1 MFVSLSAY
9 RSRRPDRRLPRG
21 LPFRSWD
28 GPQPLPC
35 RKVLL
40 VEHRDE
46 VFARLAWDLADAGL
60 QVRRVTCAAEA
71 SRECARFKPDV
82 LAANVDLPDGSG
94 WLLTAKQR
102 LVSATPPIWLYAPW
116 PSADDA
122 AMAKFVGADG
132 KTTTAVTAPR
142 LKMADVMGRSLMIHA
157 GGDNYSDQPAPLGG
171 GGARVAC
178 GVIK

>member
-1 MFVSLSAY
+1 MFVNLSAY
-9 RSRRPDRRLPRG
+9 RSRSPGRRLPRG

-94 WLLTAKQR
+94 WLLTAKLR
-102 LVSATPPIWLYAPW
+102 LMSATPPIWLYVPW
-116 PSADDA
+116 PSPDDA
-122 AMAKFVGADG
+122 AMAKFVGADDLIVYCG
-132 KTTTAVTAPR
+132 DLFR
-142 LKMADVMGRSLMIHA
+142 LSDEIVSRVSVFAGDVR
-157 GGDNYSDQPAPLGG
+157 
-171 GGARVAC
+171 C
-178 GVIK
+178 GVRCPGLAQPCFHFQEPA